1 MKRIE
6 AGLLV
11 LAAAL
16 IVGCSGGGGEGES
29 IGGGEPSIAP
39 PAAPAAN
46 TLFDGSNLDSFNQ
59 TGDANWHI
67 VEDYVEANSGGGHL
81 VTKES
86 YGDFRLTAE
95 FWVDPDANSGIFIRC
110 SDPADIGSDTCYEVN
125 IFDKRPEQNYR
136 TGAIV
141 DVAEPMVK
149 IDAGGQWNTYEIVAQ
164 GNHLMVT
171 LNGQKTVDVMDSKHA
186 SGPLTLQY
194 GAGIV
199 RFKNVQ
205 ITPL

>member
-6 AGLLV
+6 AGWVILLAV
-11 LAAAL
+11 LF
-16 IVGCSGGGGEGES
+16 VGCSGGGEEGGT
-29 IGGGEPSIAP
+29 IGGGEPTIAP
-39 PAAPAAN
+39 PAGPAAT
-46 TLFDGSNLDSFNQ
+46 TLFDGSSLDGWNM

-81 VTKES
+81 VSANS
-86 YGDFRLTAE
+86 YGDFKVTAE
-95 FWVDPDANSGIFIRC
+95 FWVDEDANSGIFIRC

-141 DVAEPMVK
+141 DLAEPAVQ
-149 IDAGGQWNTYEIVAQ
+149 IDAGGQWNTYEITAQ
-164 GNHLMVT
+164 GSHLVVM

-186 SGPLTLQY
+186 SGPFTLQY
-194 GAGIV
+194 GRGIV
-199 RFKNVQ
+199 RYKNVQ
-205 ITPL
+205 ITPM